1 MPIYSN
7 GMLIMKFGPLL
18 ILAIGIKILIPGN
31 NLIYLPHTSKNKA
44 NVEVQT
50 ETIKSVKHNEAT
62 KKLVAFFYSIIQ
74 TYK

>member
-1 MPIYSN
+1 MY
-7 GMLIMKFGPLL
+7 
-18 ILAIGIKILIPGN
+18 GN